1 MKLMQRHIMLTGS
14 LKMKA
19 LIVILICLFVSSL
32 GAQNNALFEQGKQQY
47 KADNFQEA
55 LNNWMKI
62 EASGEHSAA
71 LYYNIANAHY
81 KLNSIG
87 PSIYYYEKALQ
98 LAPGDKDILNNLAF
112 AQNATVD
119 AIEPLPQTLF
129 VKWDNALSNW
139 LTFEG
144 WAKVSVVSAFLFA
157 IFFLLYYFSVTTLRK
172 RPLFVAAIVSIF
184 VLFTSVTMSFRTYDK
199 YLSDQ
204 PAIIFAESTD
214 VKTDPSLKSETAFVL
229 HEGTK
234 VQILAAEYD
243 WFRIVIA
250 DGKDGWIPNTDLKQL

>member
-1 MKLMQRHIMLTGS
+1 MVAHKKVKSPTRIQGLFL
-14 LKMKA
+14 
-19 LIVILICLFVSSL
+19 VFFLFVL
-32 GAQNNALFEQGKQQY
+32 ATGWAQNEALFEQGKAQY
-47 KADNFQEA
+47 KADKFQEA

-62 EASGEHSAA
+62 EAAGEHSAE

-98 LAPGDKDILNNLAF
+98 LAPGDADILNNLAF

-129 VKWDNALSNW
+129 VKWDNTLSSW

-144 WAKVSVVSAFLFA
+144 WAEVSVIAAILFA
-157 IFFLLYYFSVTTLRK
+157 VFFLLYYFSLVTIRK
-172 RPLFVAAIVSIF
+172 RLLFVAAIASLF
-184 VLFTSVTMSFRTYDK
+184 VLFTAVTMSFRTYDRF
-199 YLSDQ
+199 LSDQ
-204 PAIIFAESTD
+204 PAIIFAESTE
-214 VKTDPSLKSETAFVL
+214 VRTEPRMNSETAFVL

-234 VQILAAEYD
+234 VQVLASED
-243 WFRIVIA
+243 NWLRIQIA
-250 DGKDGWIPNTDLKQL
+250 NGKDGWLPETDLKQL